1 MFFQKE
7 ESGFLKPKIEER
19 YDRLITIGEGTY
31 GKVYKGLD
39 KVTGR
44 TIALKRIKLE
54 NEEEG
59 IPPTSLREIAILK
72 ELNHMN
78 IVKYNLILI
87 QQSQK
92 TLSINENIHK

>member
-7 ESGFLKPKIEER
+7 ENEFPRQKTDER
-19 YDRLITIGEGTY
+19 YDRLVTIGEGTY
-31 GKVYKGLD
+31 GKVFKGLD

-44 TIALKRIKLE
+44 TIALKKIKLE

-78 IVKYNLILI
+78 IVK
-87 QQSQK
+87 
-92 TLSINENIHK
+92 